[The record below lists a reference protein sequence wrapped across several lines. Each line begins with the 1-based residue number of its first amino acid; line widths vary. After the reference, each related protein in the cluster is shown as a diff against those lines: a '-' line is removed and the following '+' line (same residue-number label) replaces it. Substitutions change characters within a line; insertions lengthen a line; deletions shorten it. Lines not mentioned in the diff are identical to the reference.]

1 MITERI
7 TDPTDAIDAQ
17 QIETAF
23 ATGHGVTIQF
33 SHDCYT
39 PEQLREIDQLCQ
51 QHGSKIEVRFFAHD
65 IEPFDASILSAL
77 PNVKWLT
84 LGAMEEVRG
93 IDTIARLPKLEQ
105 LSIDISALNDPA
117 FIDSL
122 PLEQLTRLSVAGNQK
137 RNFDLATLA
146 RAQNLQDLF
155 IQGHTK
161 NIEIIGDLPN
171 LASLGL
177 SSMPNRQSLD
187 FVNKIQ
193 GLKSLLLIIGGRTSI
208 DDVQN
213 ETLEEL
219 RIIRVRGL
227 DSLGDLARF
236 HALRKL
242 QVEDQLQ
249 LKALS
254 LDGVDLH
261 ELTVLNCKNLAEIT
275 GLEDQRNLQLF
286 RVGRTGLDLDGLAN
300 LSWPETITQLDLN

>member
-23 ATGHGVTIQF
+23 AAGHGVTIQF
-33 SHDCYT
+33 SHGCYT

-65 IEPFDASILSAL
+65 IEPFDASILSSL

-84 LGAMEEVRG
+84 LGAMEEARG

-117 FIDSL
+117 FLDSL
-122 PLEQLTRLSVAGNQK
+122 PLEQLTHLSVAGNQK
-137 RNFDLATLA
+137 RNFDLAPLA
-146 RAQNLQDLF
+146 GAQNLQDIF

-193 GLKSLLLIIGGRTSI
+193 GLKSLLLIIGGRASI

-236 HALRKL
+236 PTLRKL

-254 LDGVDLH
+254 LEGVDLR

-275 GLEDQRNLQLF
+275 GLEDQHNLQRI
-286 RVGRTGLDLDGLAN
+286 RVGRTGLDLDALAN
-300 LSWPETITQLDLN
+300 LSWPETLTQLDLN

>member
-7 TDPTDAIDAQ
+7 TDPTDTIDAQ

-23 ATGHGVTIQF
+23 TAGHGVTIQF

-51 QHGSKIEVRFFAHD
+51 QHGSKIEARFFAHD
-65 IEPFDASILSAL
+65 IEPFDASILSSL

-93 IDTIARLPKLEQ
+93 IDTIARLPQLEK
-105 LSIDISALNDPA
+105 LSINIHSLNDPA
-117 FIDSL
+117 FLDSL
-122 PLEQLTRLSVAGNQK
+122 PLEQLTHLTIAENQK
-137 RNFDLATLA
+137 RNFDLAPLA
-146 RAQNLQDLF
+146 RGQNLQDLF
-155 IQGHTK
+155 IQGHTE

-177 SSMPNRQSLD
+177 SAMPNRQSID

-193 GLKSLLLIIGGRTSI
+193 GLKSLLLIIGGRASI
-208 DDVQN
+208 DDVKN

-219 RIIRVRGL
+219 RINRVRGL
-227 DSLGDLARF
+227 ASLGDLARF
-236 HALRKL
+236 PALRNL

-249 LKALS
+249 LNELS

-261 ELTVLNCKNLAEIT
+261 ELTVLNCKNLVQIT
-275 GLEDQRNLQLF
+275 GLEDQRNLQRF
-286 RVGRTGLDLDGLAN
+286 RVGRTGLDLDALAN
-300 LSWPETITQLDLN
+300 LLWPETLTQLDLN